1 MDDGTPRNARYAIY
15 AILPYISGTGVLSQA
30 PSTNCKKDKVRQ
42 NLLRVLGKDTHHARR
57 TPYQREFNALA
68 K

>member
-1 MDDGTPRNARYAIY
+1 MTVRREMPDMGCYE
-15 AILPYISGTGVLSQA
+15 AILPYISGTGILSQA
-30 PSTNCKKDKVRQ
+30 LLSNCKKDRVRQ

-57 TPYQREFNALA
+57 TPYQRAFNALA